1 MEPRPLLDEGATE
14 IERAL
19 LCAGR
24 ADGPRK
30 DAASRVLAAIHG
42 LPPAPGLP
50 AIPNPGHGVESGLA
64 GADPAASLK
73 PAALIKWAKL
83 ALVAVGV
90 GGAVAVTY
98 YLAQPHGVVPSATPA
113 RSMVPETVPLLV
125 PGEARATG
133 KTPTSPEA
141 REGLTTA
148 GEEPHALPGEDNARG
163 RRASPTGRT
172 LEATH
177 EGSASPLDRSL
188 ADETR
193 ALDRAR
199 EALDAHRTS
208 EVLRL
213 LDEYHRRFAHG
224 RLRPEAMVLRLAAL
238 VQAGRYGAA
247 ESLASQ
253 LLAEE
258 AYQAYAPRI
267 RSLLRETKQ

>member
-1 MEPRPLLDEGATE
+1 MEPRPLLSEDATE
-14 IERAL
+14 IEKAL
-19 LCAGR
+19 LRAGR

-30 DAASRVLAAIHG
+30 DAVSRVLAAIHG

-50 AIPNPGHGVESGLA
+50 ASPNPGHGVESGLA
-64 GADPAASLK
+64 DAGSAASVK
-73 PAALIKWAKL
+73 PAALIQWAKI
-83 ALVAVGV
+83 ALIAVGV
-90 GGAVAVTY
+90 GGALAVTY
-98 YLAQPHGVVPSATPA
+98 YLAWPHGVVASATPTP
-113 RSMVPETVPLLV
+113 SMVPETVPVLV
-125 PGEARATG
+125 PGETRPAG
-133 KTPTSPEA
+133 KTPMSPES

-148 GEEPHALPGEDNARG
+148 GERPRMVPGEDNARG
-163 RRASPTGRT
+163 RRASPTGRAS
-172 LEATH
+172 EATH

-199 EALDAHRTS
+199 EALDAHRPS
-208 EVLRL
+208 EGLRL

-238 VQAGRYGAA
+238 VQAGSSGAA

-253 LLAEE
+253 LLADE